1 MMDIVRCSVKLW
13 PQKTCNVLSAD
24 QDMLIILFASSSNT
38 QFWPKLQA
46 SKVES
51 QNILT
56 RLEKGAMVVF
66 IHFYLH
72 FQKLVLLFS
81 VWLSR
86 GHHAVTAVQWQLHVH
101 VSAYFYKI
109 GFLSIHDNIIKSF
122 GGWVSRLHILLYHS
136 HRSMLQAVQE
146 FLPLYHCIN
155 LLGTVFWNKII
166 RGSVYNHYV
175 QTPKQLLKVANY
187 IMYNLK
193 SSQISSRL
201 LEYNK

>member
-1 MMDIVRCSVKLW
+1 MFKILLKLLVQIVTLSLLIPCIVQKCISYIVALSPFITLIHNWLWHQSYLSSISNNCNPFAALSKLKAWWTLCVALSVKLW

-109 GFLSIHDNIIKSF
+109 GFL
-122 GGWVSRLHILLYHS
+122 
-136 HRSMLQAVQE
+136 
-146 FLPLYHCIN
+146 
-155 LLGTVFWNKII
+155 
-166 RGSVYNHYV
+166 
-175 QTPKQLLKVANY
+175 
-187 IMYNLK
+187 
-193 SSQISSRL
+193 
-201 LEYNK
+201 

>member
-86 GHHAVTAVQWQLHVH
+86 GHHAVTAPAAVQWQLH

-136 HRSMLQAVQE
+136 HRSMLQAVRV
-146 FLPLYHCIN
+146 FTLVPLHQFTRDC
-155 LLGTVFWNKII
+155 
-166 RGSVYNHYV
+166 
-175 QTPKQLLKVANY
+175 LLKQNY
-187 IMYNLK
+187 KRASI
-193 SSQISSRL
+193 
-201 LEYNK
+201 